1 MGIGISFIL
10 LLFPYPTL
18 DSKAQMRGINPYY
31 NKRTR
36 PNPPLIGS
44 KDSLNDT
51 SSYSTVY
58 ACYTDRC
65 HLPFILIVNPFQ
77 FVMNWN
83 EFELSLLLSLP
94 YLPNSS

>member
-10 LLFPYPTL
+10 LSSPYPTL
-18 DSKAQMRGINPYY
+18 DRKAKMQGINSFY
-31 NKRTR
+31 NKRTGS
-36 PNPPLIGS
+36 NPFLIDS
-44 KDSLNDT
+44 KDSLIDT
-51 SSYSTVY
+51 PSYSTVY
-58 ACYTDRC
+58 VRHTDRC
-65 HLPFILIVNPFQ
+65 HLSSILIVNPFQ